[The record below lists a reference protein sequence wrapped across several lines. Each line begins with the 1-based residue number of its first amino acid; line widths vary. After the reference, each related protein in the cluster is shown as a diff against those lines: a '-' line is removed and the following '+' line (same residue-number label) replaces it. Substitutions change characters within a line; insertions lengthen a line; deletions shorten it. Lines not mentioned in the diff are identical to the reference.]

1 VWGAGVGQTRGMAT
15 QVQTLNYIGGE
26 FRAARSGAVDEVLDP
41 AMGEVIA
48 EVASSDAADAAD
60 AVEAA
65 SAAFESW
72 RKTTPRERFEMITK
86 LADAIEADLPELK
99 RLESLNVGKPVSII
113 DFEFDLTVDN
123 FRFFAAAARFM
134 EGRAGGEYLED
145 HTSFV
150 RRDPI
155 GVIVGIAPWNYP
167 LNMATWK
174 IGPAIAAGNTMVL
187 KPSELTPLTALRLAE
202 LSADILPPGVLNVVS
217 GRGATAGSALVEHP
231 RVDMISLT
239 GGVATGKAIAQA
251 ASASLKR
258 LHLELGGKAPVVV
271 FDDAD
276 IELLVS
282 TMTDMAYYN
291 SGQDCTAPCRIV
303 AGPRVFDDIVSGL
316 TESVA
321 ALRTG
326 DPFDPE
332 TNVGPIVS
340 QAHQQ
345 RVAAM
350 IGRAAEAGA
359 DITTGGAIIDGP
371 GFFVEPAVIVN
382 PAQDSE
388 IVQRELFGPAVSVQ
402 RFSDEEQAVA
412 WANDCDYGLASSVWT
427 TDVGRAMRVSRDLHF
442 GTVWVNDHIPIVSE
456 MPHGGYKQSGYGKDM
471 SIYALEHYTE
481 LKHVMVKH

>member
-1 VWGAGVGQTRGMAT
+1 M
-15 QVQTLNYIGGE
+15 QTLNYINGE
-26 FRAARSGAVDEVLDP
+26 FRSSRSGRTDAVINP
-41 AMGEVIA
+41 ATGEVIC
-48 EVASSDAADAAD
+48 EVASSEAEDANA

-65 SAAFESW
+65 SLAFGSW
-72 RKTTPRERFEMITK
+72 SRTTPRQRFEAITR
-86 LADAIEADLPELK
+86 LADAIEADLRELK

-134 EGRAGGEYLED
+134 EGRAAGEYLED
-145 HTSFV
+145 HTSFT

-174 IGPAIAAGNTMVL
+174 IGPALAAGNTMVL

-202 LSADILPPGVLNVVS
+202 LSADILPPGVLNVLCGS
-217 GRGATAGSALVEHP
+217 GAAAGAALVEHP

-239 GGVATGKAIAQA
+239 GGVSTGKLIAQQ
-251 ASASLKR
+251 ASQSLKR

-276 IELLVS
+276 VDLLVA
-282 TMTDMAYYN
+282 TMTDMSYYN
-291 SGQDCTAPCRIV
+291 SGQDCTAPCRILAGPKVYDAVV
-303 AGPRVFDDIVSGL
+303 AGL
-316 TESVA
+316 TASVG
-321 ALRTG
+321 ALATG
-326 DPFDPE
+326 DPFDPD

-340 QAHQQ
+340 QHHQR

-350 IGRAAEAGA
+350 IDRAAEQGA
-359 DITTGGAIIDGP
+359 EITVGGSMVDGP
-371 GFFVEPAVIVN
+371 GFFVEPTVIAGA
-382 PAQDSE
+382 AQDSE
-388 IVQRELFGPAVSVQ
+388 IVQREVIGPVVSVQ
-402 RFSDEEQAVA
+402 RFADEDQAIA
-412 WANDCDYGLASSVWT
+412 WANDCEYGLASSVWT
-427 TDVGRAMRVSRDLHF
+427 TDVGRAMRMSRDLHF

-481 LKHVMVKH
+481 LKHVMIRH

>member
-1 VWGAGVGQTRGMAT
+1 M
-15 QVQTLNYIGGE
+15 QTLNYINGE
-26 FRAARSGAVDEVLDP
+26 FRSSRSGRTDAVINP
-41 AMGEVIA
+41 ATGEVIC
-48 EVASSDAADAAD
+48 EVASSEAEDANA

-65 SAAFESW
+65 SLAFGSW
-72 RKTTPRERFEMITK
+72 SRTTPRQRFEAITR
-86 LADAIEADLPELK
+86 LADAIEADLRELK

-134 EGRAGGEYLED
+134 EGRAAGEYLED
-145 HTSFV
+145 HTSFT

-174 IGPAIAAGNTMVL
+174 IGPALAAGNTMVL

-202 LSADILPPGVLNVVS
+202 LSADILPPGVLNVLCGS
-217 GRGATAGSALVEHP
+217 GAAAGAALVEHP

-239 GGVATGKAIAQA
+239 GGVSTGKLIAQQ
-251 ASASLKR
+251 ASQSLKR

-276 IELLVS
+276 VDLLVA
-282 TMTDMAYYN
+282 TMTDMSYYN
-291 SGQDCTAPCRIV
+291 SGQDCTAPCRILAGPKVYDAVV
-303 AGPRVFDDIVSGL
+303 AGL
-316 TESVA
+316 TASVG
-321 ALRTG
+321 ALATG
-326 DPFDPE
+326 DPFDPD

-340 QAHQQ
+340 QHHQR

-350 IGRAAEAGA
+350 IDRAAEQGA
-359 DITTGGAIIDGP
+359 EITVGGSMVDGP
-371 GFFVEPAVIVN
+371 GFFVEPTVIAGA
-382 PAQDSE
+382 AQDSE
-388 IVQRELFGPAVSVQ
+388 IVQREVFGPVVSVQ
-402 RFSDEEQAVA
+402 RFADEDQAIA
-412 WANDCDYGLASSVWT
+412 WANDCEYGLASSVWT
-427 TDVGRAMRVSRDLHF
+427 TDVGRAMRMSRDLHF

-481 LKHVMVKH
+481 LKHVMIRH

>member
-1 VWGAGVGQTRGMAT
+1 MAT

-41 AMGEVIA
+41 ATGEVIA

-217 GRGATAGSALVEHP
+217 GRGATAGSALVDHP